1 MLPIIDLNP
10 NDKTC
15 ICTVLLFVIEQSKKL
30 GVTMPSITFD
40 QFLWIKA
47 LEIITAKRL
56 DIVPLLGGFDL
67 LMSFYGSIGSIMDG
81 SAISKLLECLYGQ
94 NAVKHI
100 VTGKAV
106 LRANRAHLLTESALM
121 IKLQKIVLTKNYDE
135 NMSKELID
143 SIKILYK
150 SALKKKEH
158 EVDIQIPELSSLKD
172 FIDQTKSSLMS
183 KSRTARLW
191 LQYMD
196 CVETGRNFIRVAR
209 TGNWDLQLGSINKML
224 DLFAATGYLIYTK
237 SARIYLQLMLGLPSN
252 HPWLHEKFLQGLFVV
267 RQSNRYWAD
276 LWPDLFIEQ
285 VMMKSIKSRGG
296 LTQGNCFSGFSF
308 FCVCTT

>member
-1 MLPIIDLNP
+1 MLPIIDLNLS
-10 NDKTC
+10 DKTC

-30 GVTMPSITFD
+30 GVTMPSITSD

-81 SAISKLLECLYGQ
+81 SAISKLLECLYGR

-121 IKLQKIVLTKNYDE
+121 IKLEKILLTKNYDE

-183 KSRTARLW
+183 KSRTTRLW

-196 CVETGRNFIRVAR
+196 YVETGRNFI
-209 TGNWDLQLGSINKML
+209 
-224 DLFAATGYLIYTK
+224 
-237 SARIYLQLMLGLPSN
+237 
-252 HPWLHEKFLQGLFVV
+252 
-267 RQSNRYWAD
+267 
-276 LWPDLFIEQ
+276 
-285 VMMKSIKSRGG
+285 
-296 LTQGNCFSGFSF
+296 
-308 FCVCTT
+308 